1 MQIAIPF
8 KKTRSLALN
17 VGDFCEEMRWV
28 LFELFGGISVV
39 SFFFFFPQEERV
51 RGVEKRYGIF
61 LNLYFC
67 SVMWVFFWVAKSD
80 KS

>member
-1 MQIAIPF
+1 MQIVIPF

-39 SFFFFFPQEERV
+39 SFFFFFPQERESQRSRKKV
-51 RGVEKRYGIF
+51 WNFSEFIF
-61 LNLYFC
+61 L
-67 SVMWVFFWVAKSD
+67 
-80 KS
+80 

>member
-1 MQIAIPF
+1 MQIVIPF

-17 VGDFCEEMRWV
+17 VGDFCKEMRWV

-67 SVMWVFFWVAKSD
+67 SVIVGFLLGSK
-80 KS
+80 K